1 MPTKHIRTADEI
13 RARYEQGVDPDNGV
27 PYLDPGRLDHLNS
40 DIAEA
45 RIEISARM
53 TELAGAD
60 SMTASEQ
67 REFDALTAEA
77 NRLAVLEGHARLNVV
92 DRSGV
97 PYFGTHT
104 DLRDVRVL
112 APEQR
117 VADWARSAGELRD
130 DGPLND
136 GPLNLGRYVRGIVS
150 GDWSGADAER
160 RALAEGTMASGGFM
174 VPTPLSATVIDRAR
188 NQGRVFQ
195 AGAQTVPMT
204 SQTLKMA
211 RVAGDPTAA
220 WHSENAL
227 IADSDMTLE
236 SVTFTAQ
243 TLTGIVRASR
253 EVIEDATGIGT
264 ELESAF
270 ADVVALALDR
280 AALYGTG
287 TAPEPRGVKNSTGIT
302 TQSQGANGAA
312 LTNYDPFVDAIGT
325 LRDNNEDA
333 TGIIYAPRTERAINK
348 LKDTTNQ
355 PMRPPQVVEGVPRYA
370 TNQVPT
376 NLTQGVAINASDAFV
391 ADWAKLLVGIRT
403 SFEIKVLTERWAD
416 FGQVA
421 FMVWLRGD
429 VVVARP
435 KAFVVITGI
444 IP

>member
-1 MPTKHIRTADEI
+1 MPATRHIPTAAEI
-13 RARYEQGVDPDNGV
+13 RGRYEQGEPDENGV
-27 PYLDPGRLDHLNS
+27 PHLDHFRLGQLNH

-45 RIEISARM
+45 RTELSARM

-67 REFDALTAEA
+67 REFDALTTEA
-77 NRLAVLEGHARLNVV
+77 NRLAVLEGHARMCAV

-97 PYFGTHT
+97 PFASTRSDT
-104 DLRDVRVL
+104 RDARIL

-117 VADWARSAGELRD
+117 VADWARSAGEVRD
-130 DGPLND
+130 DA
-136 GPLNLGRYVRGIVS
+136 PLNLGRYVRGIVS
-150 GDWSGADAER
+150 GDWSDADAER

-174 VPTPLSATVIDRAR
+174 VPAPLSATVIDRAR
-188 NQGRVFQ
+188 NQGRVFT

-211 RVAGDPTAA
+211 RVAGDPSAT
-220 WHSENAL
+220 WHTENVL

-264 ELESAF
+264 ELEQAF

-287 TAPEPRGVKNSTGIT
+287 TAPEPRGVKNTTGIT
-302 TQSQGANGAA
+302 TQSQGTNGAVMG
-312 LTNYDPFVDAIGT
+312 NYDPFVDAIGT

-333 TGIIYAPRTERAINK
+333 TGIIYAPRTERGLNK
-348 LKDTTNQ
+348 LKDTTGQ
-355 PMRPPQVVEGVPRYA
+355 PLRPPQVVTDVPRYA
-370 TNQVPT
+370 TNQVPI
-376 NLTQGVAINASDAFV
+376 NLTHGTATNSTDAFV
-391 ADWAKLLVGIRT
+391 ADWTKLLVGIRT

-416 FGQVA
+416 YGQVA

-429 VVVARP
+429 IVVARP

-444 IP
+444 LP